1 MFWRRRRKVRP
12 EPGPEMMA
20 RFEARCAW
28 CGPVGF
34 EADGLKL
41 HVGREQSLFEFVCP
55 ACGRL
60 NLRPLAVREAATLL
74 AAGIH
79 QTRGLAP
86 FELLEARQGPP
97 IGWDDVLEFHEE
109 LDRLNRTLIDAS
121 NRRADGPAMER
132 NAA

>member
-1 MFWRRRRKVRP
+1 MV
-12 EPGPEMMA
+12 A

-41 HVGREQSLFEFVCP
+41 HVGRAEQSLFEFACP

-60 NLRPLAVREAATLL
+60 NVRSLAVREAATLL

-86 FELLEARQGPP
+86 FELLEAREGPP

-109 LDRLNRTLIDAS
+109 LDRLDRTLIDAS
-121 NRRADGPAMER
+121 NRRATYPAMER